1 MSVRCDHTFE
11 TVDALLKRNW
21 FMDIQDVF
29 DLLNE
34 LPEDVYWQVV
44 ENRDAYPGDI
54 SWVLYEPDVPHRMQ
68 VVDYDFEIEDTQ
80 RELTRRELIKNH
92 RAAFVAPQRPL
103 EWVDAD
109 HESLR
114 LKIEKTR
121 ETIEELKS
129 RYLRSRKYILPS
141 QRQDAYERVPEI
153 QDATRRLASLENEF
167 ALATERIDS
176 VNKTWSELKWLD
188 AVLMD
193 AAKRPSFLSSVHVN
207 ESSVSITAPQKTIRA
222 DTTSK
227 PLESSNLRN
236 IIQRL

>member
-1 MSVRCDHTFE
+1 
-11 TVDALLKRNW
+11 
-21 FMDIQDVF
+21 
-29 DLLNE
+29 
-34 LPEDVYWQVV
+34 
-44 ENRDAYPGDI
+44 
-54 SWVLYEPDVPHRMQ
+54 
-68 VVDYDFEIEDTQ
+68 
-80 RELTRRELIKNH
+80 
-92 RAAFVAPQRPL
+92 
-103 EWVDAD
+103 
-109 HESLR
+109 LR

-129 RYLRSRKYILPS
+129 RYLRSRKYILPN

-153 QDATRRLASLENEF
+153 QDATLRLASLENEF

-193 AAKRPSFLSSVHVN
+193 AAKRPSFLSSV
-207 ESSVSITAPQKTIRA
+207 SITAPQKTIRA